1 MKRLIQNL
9 SSRKKVS
16 NTLSEYQEGLV
27 AIDDKMRK
35 QLQKTLLEMYKDILD
50 VCEKYN
56 IVPYLIGG
64 SCLGAIRHKDFIP
77 WDDDLDIGMM
87 RKDYLVFRDIFEKEL
102 GEMYVLSAPNY
113 SAKSKNRFPKIMK
126 KGTIYREVGDNSE
139 PEKCGIPLD
148 VFILENIPSNESV
161 RKLKGMY
168 CNLLEFIGGQV
179 SLRENMEPLLEKSL
193 KAEGSIEFF
202 IRTGVG
208 VVGGLAPAYR
218 WFNKID
224 EAVQHKENTGY
235 IGIPTG
241 RKHYFGEIFPIDCF
255 LPPRYVEFCGIEAPV
270 FNKAEQYLINLYG
283 EDYMELPPEEKRE
296 KHLIRELRF

>member
-27 AIDDKMRK
+27 VMDYKTRK
-35 QLQKTLLEMYKDILD
+35 QLQDTLLEMYKDILS
-50 VCEKYN
+50 VCERHN
-56 IVPYLIGG
+56 IIPYLIGG
-64 SCLGAIRHKDFIP
+64 SCLGAIRHKGFIP

-102 GEMYVLSAPNY
+102 GEMYVMSAPNY
-113 SAKSKNRFPKIMK
+113 SEKSKNRFPKVMK
-126 KGTIYREVGDNSE
+126 KGTIYREAGDNSA
-139 PEKCGIPLD
+139 PEKCGIPVD
-148 VFILENIPSNESV
+148 IFILENIPSNGSV

-179 SLRENMEPLLEKSL
+179 SLRENMDPLLEKSL
-193 KAEGSIEFF
+193 KAEGGIEYF
-202 IRTGVG
+202 IRTSVG
-208 VVGGLAPAYR
+208 AVGGLAPAYI
-218 WFNKID
+218 WFNMID
-224 EAVQHKENTGY
+224 KAVQHKEKTGY

-241 RKHYFGEIFPIDCF
+241 RKHYFGEVFPASYF
-255 LPPRYVEFCGIEAPV
+255 SPPRYVEFCGVEAPV
-270 FNKAEQYLINLYG
+270 FNETEQYLINLYG

-296 KHLIRELRF
+296 KHLIRELKF